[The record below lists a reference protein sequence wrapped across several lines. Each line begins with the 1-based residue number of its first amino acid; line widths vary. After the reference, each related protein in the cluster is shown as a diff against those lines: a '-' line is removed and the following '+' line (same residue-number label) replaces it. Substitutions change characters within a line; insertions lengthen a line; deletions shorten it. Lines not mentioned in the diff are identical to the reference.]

1 MRYSFHSST
10 GVCPVTVS
18 IAERYQRF
26 SSDDGVLDG
35 EPDASKDGMLL
46 GSIVGYRLGAWEG
59 APDGASVGAL
69 DGFDEGDSEAMA
81 VGLRDGLCVGSLVV
95 IHLPPRPGRIMHV
108 LSDEQQGMLGA
119 SPLLPG
125 SAHLSPEM
133 AHVVGSNEGI
143 AVGS

>member
-1 MRYSFHSST
+1 MARYFLHSAT

-35 EPDASKDGMLL
+35 EPDASEDGML
-46 GSIVGYRLGAWEG
+46 GGIVGYRLGAWEG
-59 APDGASVGAL
+59 APDGETVGAL
-69 DGFDEGDSEAMA
+69 DGFDEGDSEAVA
-81 VGLRDGLCVGSLVV
+81 VGLGVGLSVGSLVV
-95 IHLPPRPGRIMHV
+95 IHLPPRPGKIMHV
-108 LSDEQQGMLGA
+108 LSIEQQGMMGA
-119 SPLLPG
+119 SSLPD
-125 SAHLSPEM
+125 SHLSPEM

>member
-1 MRYSFHSST
+1 MRYFLHSMT

-18 IAERYQRF
+18 MAERYQRF

-46 GSIVGYRLGAWEG
+46 GGIVGYRLGAWEG
-59 APDGASVGAL
+59 APVGETVGAL
-69 DGFDEGDSEAMA
+69 DGFDEGESEAIA
-81 VGLRDGLCVGSLVV
+81 VGLRVGLSVGSLVV
-95 IHLPPRPGRIMHV
+95 IHLPPRPGKVMHT
-108 LSDEQQGMLGA
+108 LSLEQQGMVA
-119 SPLLPG
+119 SPLLPA
-125 SAHLSPEM
+125 SHLSPET